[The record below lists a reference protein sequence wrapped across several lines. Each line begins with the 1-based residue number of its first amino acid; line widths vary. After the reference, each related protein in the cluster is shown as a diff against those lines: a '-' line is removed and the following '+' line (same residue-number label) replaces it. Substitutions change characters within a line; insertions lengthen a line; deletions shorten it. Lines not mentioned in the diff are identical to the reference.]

1 VKVKICGITHLEDAV
16 TAKRLGSDML
26 GFVVQPGMLR
36 YVKPEFLRLVK
47 GEVGSPLV
55 AVKLSTSFEDV
66 IEVADYVQV
75 HKVLT
80 REEMEELTTYSAKFI
95 LYVPSS
101 IEGVEYLNLI
111 NRTLDALVLID
122 SAKKGTKVDLS
133 MAKKLLDLRADAGIG
148 GGVTPENVY
157 EFISLNPGWI
167 DVSSGVESSPAKKDF
182 EKMRR
187 LIRAVKD
194 AS

>member
-1 VKVKICGITHLEDAV
+1 LEDAV

-26 GFVVQPGMLR
+26 GFIVQPGMLR

-47 GEVGSPLV
+47 GEVDSPLV

-133 MAKKLLDLRADAGIG
+133 MAKKLLDLRPDAGIG

-167 DVSSGVESSPAKKDF
+167 DPSGSST
-182 EKMRR
+182 
-187 LIRAVKD
+187 
-194 AS
+194 

>member
-1 VKVKICGITHLEDAV
+1 MKVKICGITHLEDAV

-47 GEVGSPLV
+47 GEVDIPLV

-80 REEMEELTTYSAKFI
+80 REEIEELTTHSAKFI

-133 MAKKLLDLRADAGIG
+133 MAKKLLDLRPDAGIG

-157 EFISLNPGWI
+157 EFISLNPGWV

-182 EKMRR
+182 EKMKR